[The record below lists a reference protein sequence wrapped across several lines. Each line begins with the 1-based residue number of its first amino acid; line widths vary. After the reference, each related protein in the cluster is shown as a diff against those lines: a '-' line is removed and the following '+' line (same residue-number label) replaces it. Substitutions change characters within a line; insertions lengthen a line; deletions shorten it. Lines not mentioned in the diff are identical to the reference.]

1 VLSIKDLGDELAVG
15 YANDEW
21 NENPC
26 TTDQQRFRVAR
37 NRVARASLDSPLSY
51 EEKKRDQR
59 ESNFRG
65 KRD

>member
-1 VLSIKDLGDELAVG
+1 VG